1 MNHAIETELKML
13 LTREQFNKLVSLY
26 QPLDFVK
33 QVNTYYKNNNS
44 RHYAFRIREKE
55 GTLLFTLKNKTSEG
69 VMEYEKIITG
79 APEDDTD
86 VVRTIAEFGIL
97 PPYEV
102 LGQLVT
108 YRAMYV
114 SEFAELCFD
123 INLYN
128 GIFDYEVEYEVK
140 KEHDHRKAFKKIL
153 RKAGIKYVANKESKY
168 RRFVNTAGENNEV
181 K

>member
-13 LTREQFNKLVSLY
+13 LNREQFNKLVSLY

-55 GTLLFTLKNKTSEG
+55 GTLLFTLKNKTPEG
-69 VMEYEKIITG
+69 TMEYEKEITG
-79 APEDDTD
+79 APEDDED
-86 VVRTIAEFGIL
+86 VVKTVAKFGIT

-102 LGQLVT
+102 LGQLIT

-114 SEFAELCFD
+114 NELAELCFD

-128 GIFDYEVEYEVK
+128 GILDYEIEYEVK
-140 KEHDHRKAFKKIL
+140 KEHDHLKAFKKIL
-153 RKAGIKYVANKESKY
+153 KKAGIKYVANKESKY
-168 RRFVNTAGENNEV
+168 RRFANTAGVDSDV